1 MLNKT
6 SSSKKFTLG
15 QILGI
20 KKSTIPSPDNPWL
33 TSYKKILF
41 CSVTLNEK
49 NRKIFPGNSSLKNK
63 IIFICT
69 GNSCRSQIAE
79 GLFREEADNK
89 FEVFSAGSN
98 PSRLHPAAV
107 KVMAEWG
114 IDIQKHESEK
124 IDKYLN
130 KGINIVI
137 TVCDNAK
144 NTCPNFPD
152 GKIIIHWSIKDPFHG
167 WNDNEEHLE
176 PYRMARNEIKAKIKD
191 LLQKDEI
198 KNL

>member
-1 MLNKT
+1 
-6 SSSKKFTLG
+6 
-15 QILGI
+15 
-20 KKSTIPSPDNPWL
+20 
-33 TSYKKILF
+33 
-41 CSVTLNEK
+41 
-49 NRKIFPGNSSLKNK
+49 
-63 IIFICT
+63 
-69 GNSCRSQIAE
+69 
-79 GLFREEADNK
+79 
-89 FEVFSAGSN
+89 
-98 PSRLHPAAV
+98 
-107 KVMAEWG
+107 MAEWG
-114 IDIQKHESEK
+114 IDIQKQESEK

-167 WNDNEEHLE
+167 WNDNEEDLE

>member
-1 MLNKT
+1 M
-6 SSSKKFTLG
+6 
-15 QILGI
+15 
-20 KKSTIPSPDNPWL
+20 
-33 TSYKKILF
+33 
-41 CSVTLNEK
+41 
-49 NRKIFPGNSSLKNK
+49 KNK

-79 GLFREEADNK
+79 GLFREEVGDK

-114 IDIQKHESEK
+114 IDIQKQKSEK

-130 KGINIVI
+130 KEINIVI

-167 WNDNEEHLE
+167 WNDNEEDLE
-176 PYRMARNEIKAKIKD
+176 LYRMARNEIKAKIKD
-191 LLQKDEI
+191 LLQKYEI

>member
-1 MLNKT
+1 M
-6 SSSKKFTLG
+6 
-15 QILGI
+15 
-20 KKSTIPSPDNPWL
+20 
-33 TSYKKILF
+33 
-41 CSVTLNEK
+41 
-49 NRKIFPGNSSLKNK
+49 KNK

-79 GLFREEADNK
+79 GLFREEVGDK

-98 PSRLHPAAV
+98 PSRLHPAAI

-114 IDIQKHESEK
+114 IDIQEQESEK
-124 IDKYLN
+124 IDNYLN
-130 KGINIVI
+130 KKINVII

-152 GKIIIHWSIKDPFHG
+152 GEIIIHWSIKDPFHG
-167 WNDNEEHLE
+167 WSDNEKDLE
-176 PYRMARNEIKAKIKD
+176 PYRMTRNEIKAKIKD

>member
-1 MLNKT
+1 M
-6 SSSKKFTLG
+6 
-15 QILGI
+15 
-20 KKSTIPSPDNPWL
+20 
-33 TSYKKILF
+33 
-41 CSVTLNEK
+41 
-49 NRKIFPGNSSLKNK
+49 KNK

-79 GLFREEADNK
+79 GLFREEADDK
-89 FEVFSAGSN
+89 FEVFSAGNN

-114 IDIQKHESEK
+114 IDIQKQESEK
-124 IDKYLN
+124 IDKYLD

-167 WNDNEEHLE
+167 WNDNEEDLE
-176 PYRMARNEIKAKIKD
+176 PYRSARNEIKAKIKD

>member
-1 MLNKT
+1 M
-6 SSSKKFTLG
+6 
-15 QILGI
+15 
-20 KKSTIPSPDNPWL
+20 
-33 TSYKKILF
+33 
-41 CSVTLNEK
+41 
-49 NRKIFPGNSSLKNK
+49 KNK

-79 GLFREEADNK
+79 GLFREAATDK

-114 IDIQKHESEK
+114 IDIQKQKSEK

-130 KGINIVI
+130 KEINIVI

-152 GKIIIHWSIKDPFHG
+152 GEIIIHWSIKDPFHG
-167 WNDNEEHLE
+167 WNYNEEDLE
-176 PYRMARNEIKAKIKD
+176 PYQMARNEIKAKIKD

>member
-1 MLNKT
+1 MT
-6 SSSKKFTLG
+6 
-15 QILGI
+15 
-20 KKSTIPSPDNPWL
+20 
-33 TSYKKILF
+33 
-41 CSVTLNEK
+41 
-49 NRKIFPGNSSLKNK
+49 NK

-79 GLFREEADNK
+79 GLFRDEAGDK

-114 IDIQKHESEK
+114 IDIQKQESEK
-124 IDKYLN
+124 IDKYLD

-167 WNDNEEHLE
+167 WNDNEEYLE
-176 PYRMARNEIKAKIKD
+176 PYRMARNEIKSKIKD